1 MIASETRSMTA
12 LVADIGGTWARFAL
26 ARRSDGAAAAPSLH
40 AEARVP
46 VAAHAS
52 LIAAAM
58 HYLAQLDP
66 ALPAPTL
73 AAFAV
78 AGRVD
83 GDTAAMTNH
92 PWRIVAGECRSAL
105 GLAHVELLNDFTAQA
120 LSLPHLSTADR
131 HLLGEP
137 APTPLHGPE
146 WTCAILGPGTGL
158 GVGALLRRSGAPF
171 ALASEGGHA
180 AFAPKT
186 ARQRALL
193 EHLATRFPRVS
204 YERLVSGG
212 GLSHL
217 HWAVSRRSGVAD
229 PVALAPEQVTAEAR
243 DGDPLARETLD
254 VFIEVF
260 GALAGDLVLT
270 FGAWDGVFLS
280 GGLVPLLL
288 DELQAGPFRR
298 AFEAKGRFSDAMG
311 RVPVQAVL
319 HPQPGLLGAAA
330 RALGGTIGDAAV

>member
-1 MIASETRSMTA
+1 MIASQTTSMTA

-26 ARRSDGAAAAPSLH
+26 ARRPNDGDAAPTLH

-52 LIAAAM
+52 LIAAAQ
-58 HYLAQLDP
+58 HYLAQRDP
-66 ALPAPTL
+66 ALPAPTQ

-92 PWRIVAGECRSAL
+92 PWRIVAGECREAL
-105 GLAHVELLNDFTAQA
+105 GLAHVRLLNDFTAQA
-120 LSLPHLSTADR
+120 LCLPHLMATDR
-131 HLLGEP
+131 VPIGGP
-137 APTPLHGPE
+137 ASASLEAPE

-158 GVGALLRRSGAPF
+158 GVGALLRRSAAPF

-204 YERLVSGG
+204 YERLVSGT
-212 GLSHL
+212 GLSNL
-217 HWAVSRRSGVAD
+217 HWAVARQSGLAA
-229 PVALAPEQVTAEAR
+229 PPTLAPEQVTAQAR
-243 DGDPLARETLD
+243 AGDALALDTLD
-254 VFIEVF
+254 VFFEVF

-288 DELQAGPFRR
+288 EELQAGPFRQ
-298 AFEAKGRFSDAMG
+298 AFEAKGRFSEAMA

-319 HPQPGLLGAAA
+319 HSQPGLLGAAA
-330 RALGGTIGDAAV
+330 LALGGATRHATA